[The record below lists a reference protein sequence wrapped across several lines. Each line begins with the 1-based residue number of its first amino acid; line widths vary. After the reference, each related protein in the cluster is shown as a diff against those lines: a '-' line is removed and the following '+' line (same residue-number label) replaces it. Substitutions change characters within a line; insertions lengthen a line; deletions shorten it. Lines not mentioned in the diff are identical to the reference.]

1 MMELVR
7 AGDTAYEVYE
17 ALLLDRD
24 QARKEAGQAWTAY
37 MSLFGHLITQLYEE
51 KVECVKC
58 KKALSYCQQAINH
71 GGRLDS
77 EELQSYLDAEMAE
90 YYENLKNLLREYD
103 ECSNAGLST
112 NYEVQRSKTI
122 YRRLAKKLHPDINP
136 EAAKNEA
143 LRELWQR
150 VMTAYGH
157 NDVKEL
163 AELEVL
169 VNKALTELGIGQ
181 GRIEIPDIED
191 RIAALRDEIGRIKS
205 TEPYIL
211 RELVDSREK
220 TDAKLLALEEELETY
235 RKYRGELEQAL
246 KQMLDSGRIT
256 IEWPTN

>member
-1 MMELVR
+1 
-7 AGDTAYEVYE
+7 
-17 ALLLDRD
+17 
-24 QARKEAGQAWTAY
+24 
-37 MSLFGHLITQLYEE
+37 
-51 KVECVKC
+51 
-58 KKALSYCQQAINH
+58 
-71 GGRLDS
+71 
-77 EELQSYLDAEMAE
+77 
-90 YYENLKNLLREYD
+90 
-103 ECSNAGLST
+103 
-112 NYEVQRSKTI
+112 
-122 YRRLAKKLHPDINP
+122 
-136 EAAKNEA
+136 
-143 LRELWQR
+143 
-150 VMTAYGH
+150 
-157 NDVKEL
+157 VKEL